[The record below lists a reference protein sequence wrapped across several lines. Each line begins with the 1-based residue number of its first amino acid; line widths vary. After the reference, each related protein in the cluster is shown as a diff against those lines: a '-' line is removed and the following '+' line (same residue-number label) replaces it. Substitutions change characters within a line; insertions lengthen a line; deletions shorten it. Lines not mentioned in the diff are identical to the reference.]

1 MCNFQTQRFK
11 RLEEKVVN
19 IAEVKNAMDYEK
31 QQYKFVQSLLK
42 YKFYPAYSLA
52 SGIVI
57 QSI

>member
-1 MCNFQTQRFK
+1 M
-11 RLEEKVVN
+11 N

-31 QQYKFVQSLLK
+31 QQYKFVKSLLK

-57 QSI
+57 

>member
-1 MCNFQTQRFK
+1 M
-11 RLEEKVVN
+11 N
-19 IAEVKNAMDYEK
+19 IAKVKNAMDYDK

-57 QSI
+57 KSI